1 MPQTLSADL
10 DHLVARIQA
19 RLQAHLQPSESP
31 APIPNWPAVQPDD
44 TSHWAAL
51 LRRHQLTDDERCIL
65 LIALAPHIRPQVL
78 DIFPSLRQTQH
89 QPFAEF
95 GGQMGQQHHGFLPTG
110 ETALFILTG
119 NDLAARFEVMHML
132 APSGKLVGL
141 GFIQLDAVR
150 EGEPEM
156 AGLLRPTAELL
167 DTVTSGERKAPR
179 FGPGFPARH
188 VETQLQWSDLVL
200 PAKCMRQIEEIRTW
214 MGVSQTVMHEW
225 GMKGRLAP
233 GYKVLFYGPPG
244 TGKTFTAKLLGRATG
259 VPVFRIDLSTVVSKY
274 IGETEKNL
282 ERVFQQAERQG
293 WILFFDE
300 ADALF
305 GKRTR
310 VSDAHDR
317 YANQEVSYLLQRLE
331 EYDGTVILAT
341 NDKDSIDDAFTR
353 RFQAMVQFPM
363 PSPEERLRIWKQGI
377 PPALTVESEAAME
390 AIARRYEFAG
400 GHIMNVIRYAAM
412 KAAARGEA
420 ILRTADIEAGL
431 QQELHKSGR
440 LLH

>member
-19 RLQAHLQPSESP
+19 RLQAHLQPSE
-31 APIPNWPAVQPDD
+31 APVALGEWPGISEEDG
-44 TSHWAAL
+44 SHWAAL
-51 LRRHQLTDDERCIL
+51 IRRHGLSQDERCIL
-65 LIALAPHIRPQVL
+65 LLALAPHLRPQIL
-78 DIFPSLRQTQH
+78 DIFPSLRQAQH
-89 QPFAEF
+89 QHFAEF

-110 ETALFILTG
+110 ETALFVLAG
-119 NDLAARFEVMHML
+119 NELEARFEAWSLL
-132 APSGKLVGL
+132 APGSRLVRL
-141 GFIQLDAVR
+141 GIIHLDPVR

-167 DTVTSGERKAPR
+167 DMVMTGQRRAPR
-179 FGPGFPARH
+179 FGPGFPARQ
-188 VETQLQWSDLVL
+188 VETDLEWTDLVL

-214 MGVSQTVMHEW
+214 MSVSHKVMQEW
-225 GMKGRLAP
+225 GMGDRLAP
-233 GYKVLFYGPPG
+233 GYKVLFHGPPG

-259 VPVFRIDLSTVVSKY
+259 VEVFRIDLSTVVSKY

-331 EYDGTVILAT
+331 EYEGTVILAT
-341 NDKDSIDDAFTR
+341 NEKDNIDEAFTR
-353 RFQAMVQFPM
+353 RFQAMVYFPM
-363 PSPEERLRIWKQGI
+363 PSPDERLRIWKQAI
-377 PPALTVESEAAME
+377 PAAVSYESDAAME
-390 AIARRYEFAG
+390 TIARRFELAG
-400 GHIMNVIRYAAM
+400 GHIMNVVRYAAM
-412 KAAARGEA
+412 RAAARGETV
-420 ILRTADIEAGL
+420 LRMADIESGL
-431 QQELHKSGR
+431 QQELHKSGK